1 MAKSSE
7 KVLVKRFCEK
17 NFIEFLARLE
27 KTVGAFVSSPL
38 LRKAQKQDFVNNQ
51 ALTKRTLIFT
61 LFRKTQNVQSR
72 KQKKIDENGKNLS
85 FMACKLVV
93 LLYIKQ

>member
-1 MAKSSE
+1 MSFNERVAAVAAKVEDVAKSSE

-51 ALTKRTLIFT
+51 ALTKRNLIFT
-61 LFRKTQNVQSR
+61 LFRKTQKR
-72 KQKKIDENGKNLS
+72 E
-85 FMACKLVV
+85 
-93 LLYIKQ
+93 